1 MRLLAQQP
9 RLSRSPFRSIC
20 TSGTEDDGVQFI
32 ADTLRA
38 EQARAEDEYQGVR
51 LTVVA
56 VIAGARLPVQVDIGS
71 GDVVT
76 PAAREI
82 DFPTVLE
89 FPAPRLRAYCSRPSS
104 LFFLQGI
111 SDKNNSTDGATNV

>member
-20 TSGTEDDGVQFI
+20 TSGAEDDGVQFI

-56 VIAGARLPVQVDIGS
+56 GARLPVQVDIGF

-82 DFPTVLE
+82 DFPTLLE

-111 SDKNNSTDGATNV
+111 LDKNNNTDGATNV

>member
-1 MRLLAQQP
+1 
-9 RLSRSPFRSIC
+9 
-20 TSGTEDDGVQFI
+20 
-32 ADTLRA
+32 
-38 EQARAEDEYQGVR
+38 
-51 LTVVA
+51 
-56 VIAGARLPVQVDIGS
+56 VDIGS

-111 SDKNNSTDGATNV
+111 LALLWQIFSGGRVFGIPKRWFA